1 MTRWDDHGR
10 PLEQSPT
17 LTILERVL
25 FAKITPNLAKIGLLS
40 DRLRTQRVA
49 SAPALTTCSVC
60 GVAAP
65 FWHR

>member
-1 MTRWDDHGR
+1 LTRWDDHGR

-40 DRLRTQRVA
+40 DRLRTQRVGIGA
-49 SAPALTTCSVC
+49 SPDDL
-60 GVAAP
+60 
-65 FWHR
+65 